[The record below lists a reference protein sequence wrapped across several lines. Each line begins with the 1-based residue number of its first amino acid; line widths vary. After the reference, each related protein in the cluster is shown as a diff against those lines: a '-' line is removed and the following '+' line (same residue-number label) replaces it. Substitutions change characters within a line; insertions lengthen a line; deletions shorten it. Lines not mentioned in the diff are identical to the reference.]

1 MGQPPATVA
10 WGDLVDSASCCWDV
24 GVQALLSSWQ
34 CVELLGTDRP
44 GRNLAA
50 QESHLGGCVCS
61 SPALMTAPPLPCHQL
76 ATRGKRCFSDHFAL
90 IKCSCH
96 NTGCED
102 ACKTF
107 LPRQN
112 TAEEHL
118 KEELSPLKLIL
129 KEYRKFR
136 LLLLTIESVPLQH
149 KLNLGLSKKS
159 TIIHQKSAAGA
170 IWPSSR
176 PSAIVLLLSL
186 HDPEEPRS
194 RAWLVPDNGSM
205 GRVVP

>member
-10 WGDLVDSASCCWDV
+10 WGDVADSASCCWDA
-24 GVQALLSSWQ
+24 GVQALLSLGQ
-34 CVELLGTDRP
+34 RVELLGAVWP
-44 GRNLAA
+44 GRSLAG
-50 QESHLGGCVCS
+50 QESPPQRLCVRLP
-61 SPALMTAPPLPCHQL
+61 SPKTAPPLPCHQL
-76 ATRGKRCFSDHFAL
+76 ATRSKGCFSDHFAL

-112 TAEEHL
+112 KAEEHL
-118 KEELSPLKLIL
+118 KKELNSLKLIL

-149 KLNLGLSKKS
+149 KLNLGLSKKGS
-159 TIIHQKSAAGA
+159 IIHEKSDAGA

-176 PSAIVLLLSL
+176 PSATVLLLSL
-186 HDPEEPRS
+186 RDPES
-194 RAWLVPDNGSM
+194 
-205 GRVVP
+205 

>member
-10 WGDLVDSASCCWDV
+10 WGDMVDSASCCWDV
-24 GVQALLSSWQ
+24 GVQALLGLGR
-34 CVELLGTDRP
+34 CVELLGTVWP
-44 GRNLAA
+44 GRNLAG
-50 QESHLGGCVCS
+50 QESPLSGCVCD
-61 SPALMTAPPLPCHQL
+61 SPSPMTAPPLPCHQL
-76 ATRGKRCFSDHFAL
+76 ATRGKGCFSDHFAL

-112 TAEEHL
+112 KAEERL
-118 KEELSPLKLIL
+118 KKELNSLKLIL

-149 KLNLGLSKKS
+149 KLNLGLSKKGI
-159 TIIHQKSAAGA
+159 IIHEKSAAGA

-176 PSAIVLLLSL
+176 PSAIVLLLSQ
-186 HDPEEPRS
+186 HDPES
-194 RAWLVPDNGSM
+194 
-205 GRVVP
+205 